1 MGDEKTT
8 GKLYAEAMKILGPT
22 EKRKMSDEKTTGKL
36 YAAAMRILAP
46 KEYPTLTEEQK
57 REAYFLALDAGLPF
71 GEPFVMAKLA
81 EPLHEMRV
89 QTGCTKMTDFMLAMP
104 EFITLTDGGKSKM
117 VTLTAVP
124 AWDAAY
130 DAAPRVIAPKVT
142 VPTVVTP
149 KAVASKTQPALTE
162 EQKREA
168 YLIARSSGLPFGD
181 PFAMEKLS
189 HLFHEMRVRI
199 GYAKMID
206 FMLAMPEFIT
216 IVGSGKTKT
225 VTLTAVPAWDAACD
239 AVPAAATPAA
249 AASGAAA
256 PKAVASADPAAAP
269 DALPAPPV
277 AIDGQVF
284 LPEKML
290 RILNKLIA
298 NDDTVPAGPAE
309 LAVLKQSYADA
320 VTGGRL
326 TAGADHYLFPT
337 GLTAQ
342 NGDQIVASIKPSDR
356 EMPWWLNYLGTDGS
370 NSPGKQL
377 ERFAYLGDRTEML
390 QELTD
395 LALDEKWDPGDGKR
409 SILYSYLRFT
419 FYRLKEEGKIAVSAD
434 GGLAAFNT
442 GLVNTR
448 YEDIYACFEPNDP
461 GRPQKWRFSQFC
473 VAGMRGLGKQLVS
486 RFGTLP
492 QPAKYF
498 SRMEDLLLDPNKEIY
513 LSYEHIIVD
522 NVDRLPPDFLAD
534 ACRKD
539 KEALACI
546 DRIRDGESE
555 AYSELRDLIC
565 DRSDLFGELSRQI
578 DDAVELARK
587 QVRWNFKTAIPCYF
601 PTRNVMSLMLPLSLV
616 DRGVADVAL
625 VVELQSSGNY
635 LGQTILTLPQAYIDA
650 RLICRPSSEW
660 LNTESILPVAAAA
673 DPDDEE

>member
-1 MGDEKTT
+1 M
-8 GKLYAEAMKILGPT
+8 
-22 EKRKMSDEKTTGKL
+22 
-36 YAAAMRILAP
+36 
-46 KEYPTLTEEQK
+46 
-57 REAYFLALDAGLPF
+57 
-71 GEPFVMAKLA
+71 
-81 EPLHEMRV
+81 
-89 QTGCTKMTDFMLAMP
+89 
-104 EFITLTDGGKSKM
+104 
-117 VTLTAVP
+117 
-124 AWDAAY
+124 
-130 DAAPRVIAPKVT
+130 T

-168 YLIARSSGLPFGD
+168 YLIARGSGLPFGE

-239 AVPAAATPAA
+239 AAPAAATSAA

-256 PKAVASADPAAAP
+256 PKAVASADSAAAP

-370 NSPGKQL
+370 GSPGKQL

-390 QELTD
+390 QELAD
-395 LALDEKWDPGDGKR
+395 LALDENWDPGDGKR

-434 GGLAAFNT
+434 GRMAAFNT
-442 GLVNTR
+442 GLVNAR

-498 SRMEDLLLDPNKEIY
+498 SRMEDLLLDPSKDIY
-513 LSYEHIIVD
+513 LSYEHIVVD

-555 AYSELRDLIC
+555 AYDDLRDLIC

-578 DDAVELARK
+578 DDAVELAQK

-660 LNTESILPVAAAA
+660 LNTESILPVAAAV

>member
-1 MGDEKTT
+1 
-8 GKLYAEAMKILGPT
+8 
-22 EKRKMSDEKTTGKL
+22 
-36 YAAAMRILAP
+36 
-46 KEYPTLTEEQK
+46 
-57 REAYFLALDAGLPF
+57 
-71 GEPFVMAKLA
+71 
-81 EPLHEMRV
+81 
-89 QTGCTKMTDFMLAMP
+89 
-104 EFITLTDGGKSKM
+104 
-117 VTLTAVP
+117 
-124 AWDAAY
+124 
-130 DAAPRVIAPKVT
+130 
-142 VPTVVTP
+142 
-149 KAVASKTQPALTE
+149 
-162 EQKREA
+162 
-168 YLIARSSGLPFGD
+168 
-181 PFAMEKLS
+181 MEKLS

-199 GYAKMID
+199 GYARMID
-206 FMLAMPEFIT
+206 FMLMMPEFIT

-239 AVPAAATPAA
+239 AAPAAATSAA

-390 QELTD
+390 QELAD
-395 LALDEKWDPGDGKR
+395 LALDENWDPGDGKR

-434 GGLAAFNT
+434 GRMAAFNT
-442 GLVNTR
+442 GLVNAR

-498 SRMEDLLLDPNKEIY
+498 SRMEDLLLDPSKDIY
-513 LSYEHIIVD
+513 LSYEHIVVDNVDRLPPDFLADACRKDKEALACKDIYLSYEHIVVD

-555 AYSELRDLIC
+555 AYGELRDLIC

>member
-1 MGDEKTT
+1 
-8 GKLYAEAMKILGPT
+8 
-22 EKRKMSDEKTTGKL
+22 MSDEKTTGKP
-36 YAAAMRILAP
+36 YAEAMRIFAP

-57 REAYFLALDAGLPF
+57 REAYLIARDSGLPF
-71 GEPFVMAKLA
+71 GEPFAMAKLA
-81 EPLHEMRV
+81 VSLHGMRERI
-89 QTGCTKMTDFMLAMP
+89 GYAKMTDFMLMMP
-104 EFITLTDGGKSKM
+104 EFITLTDGEKSKM

-124 AWDAAY
+124 AWDA
-130 DAAPRVIAPKVT
+130 P
-142 VPTVVTP
+142 
-149 KAVASKTQPALTE
+149 
-162 EQKREA
+162 
-168 YLIARSSGLPFGD
+168 
-181 PFAMEKLS
+181 
-189 HLFHEMRVRI
+189 
-199 GYAKMID
+199 
-206 FMLAMPEFIT
+206 
-216 IVGSGKTKT
+216 
-225 VTLTAVPAWDAACD
+225 
-239 AVPAAATPAA
+239 
-249 AASGAAA
+249 GAAVSGTA
-256 PKAVASADPAAAP
+256 APAAAP
-269 DALPAPPV
+269 DTPPAPPA

-298 NDDTVPAGPAE
+298 NDDTVPAGPAA

-320 VTGGRL
+320 AAGGKL

-342 NGDQIVASIKPSDR
+342 NGEPIVASIKPSDR

-370 NSPGKQL
+370 GSPGKQL
-377 ERFAYLGDRTEML
+377 ERFAFLGDRADLL
-390 QELTD
+390 QELAG
-395 LALDEKWDPGDGKR
+395 LALDEKWDLGDGSR
-409 SILYSYLRFT
+409 SILYNYLRFT

-473 VAGMRGLGKQLVS
+473 VAGMRGFGKRLVS
-486 RFGTLP
+486 QFGTLP

-539 KEALACI
+539 REALACL
-546 DRIRDGESE
+546 DRIRDGEPE
-555 AYSELRDLIC
+555 AYGDLRDLIC

-601 PTRNVMSLMLPLSLV
+601 PTRDVMSLMLPLSLV
-616 DRGVADVAL
+616 DRSTADVAL

-635 LGQTILTLPQAYIDA
+635 LGQTILTLPMAYIDA
-650 RLICRPSSEW
+650 RLVCRPGSEW
-660 LNTESILPVAAAA
+660 LDTQKIDPAAGTA